1 MKKTILL
8 FGFIYCF
15 IFSGHSTHL
24 MGGEIVAQHD
34 GGNDYLIL
42 LTLYRDTLGIPM
54 SSTQNF
60 DVYDAS
66 GNTITSIVSN
76 LDPTA
81 FHPVF
86 GLPQGGLLPFY
97 PYGVEVYFFTSTITL
112 PGPGEYTISWHQCC
126 RNVAIQNL
134 PNAGSNELQL
144 HTTVT
149 IDPNQPN
156 STPYFMVKPVVFL
169 PVNTPWQ
176 YNPLPF
182 DPDGDSLSWS
192 LGVPNDFDGSMTGQP
207 IAGYTDPLSNPGNP
221 ISIDPVTGTISWT
234 AAAIGNWVYAVI
246 CEEFRN
252 GVKIGEIRRDMQF
265 IVMSTGSIPGFS
277 NLGTMPTVNG
287 YPQWTINS
295 GQYSELRLLAG
306 DPDPNDQVFFE
317 AYGEPFILQNPPTFF
332 TEPTIHGN
340 EIETVIAWTPSA
352 AEVRPEPY
360 LVVLRLMDGTY
371 MYDESIFIQI
381 NGSVDI
387 EESQPEINQ
396 SLFPNPANE
405 IIHVPINLN
414 RSGDISIKVYDLYG
428 KLVLNKNGH
437 FIKGDHMIIIPNT
450 LSNGQYILSVDLD
463 NDRIGVQNFTVL
475 K

>member
-8 FGFIYCF
+8 FGFLYCF
-15 IFSGHSTHL
+15 IFSGYSTHL

-34 GGNDYLIL
+34 GGNDYTIL

-54 SSTQNF
+54 SQTQDF
-60 DVYDAS
+60 TVYDAT
-66 GNTITSIVSN
+66 GNPIITIVSA
-76 LDPTA
+76 LDPTS

-97 PYGVEVYFFTSTITL
+97 PYGVEVYFFMSTITL

-182 DPDGDSLSWS
+182 DPDGDSLNWT
-192 LGVPNDFDGSMTGQP
+192 LGIPNDFDGSMTGLP
-207 IAGYTDPLSNPGNP
+207 IPGYTDPLSDPTNP
-221 ISIDPVTGTISWT
+221 ISIDPITGTISWT
-234 AAAIGNWVYAVI
+234 AAALGNWVYTVI
-246 CEEFRN
+246 CEEYRN

-265 IVMSTGSIPGFS
+265 IVLSTGSIPGFS
-277 NLGTMPTVNG
+277 NLGTMPMVNG

-295 GQYSELRLLAG
+295 GQYSELRLMAG
-306 DPDPNDQVFFE
+306 DPDTNDQVYFE
-317 AYGEPFILQNPPTFF
+317 AYGEPFILWNPPTFF
-332 TEPTIHGN
+332 QEPTIHGN
-340 EIETVIAWTPSA
+340 EIETVLAWTPTST
-352 AEVRPEPY
+352 EVRADPY

-371 MYDESIFIQI
+371 MFDEAVFIQV
-381 NGSVDI
+381 NGPVDV
-387 EESQPEINQ
+387 ESHEKENIG
-396 SLFPNPANE
+396 SLYPNPVNNV
-405 IIHVPINLN
+405 IHVPFNLN
-414 RSGDISIKVYDLYG
+414 NSGEVSIKIYDIYG
-428 KLVLNKNGH
+428 KLALERESY
-437 FIKGDHMIIIPNT
+437 FSEGDHMILIPNT
-450 LSNGQYILSVDLD
+450 LSNGQYILSIDQGK
-463 NDRIGVQNFTVL
+463 NRIGVQNFTVV